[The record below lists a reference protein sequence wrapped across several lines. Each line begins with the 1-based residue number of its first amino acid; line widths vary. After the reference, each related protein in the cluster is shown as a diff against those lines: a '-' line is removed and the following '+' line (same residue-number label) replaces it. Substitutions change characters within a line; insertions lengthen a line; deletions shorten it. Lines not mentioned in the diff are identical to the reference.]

1 MSYFKGFAH
10 CKILDWT
17 FFLPMYPAVLL
28 ICKPLDSIFN
38 MQSFFFSDWTGELL
52 SIFRI
57 AMFVFL
63 TFPKPTSSHRRED
76 ARPKHTHTVRNWD
89 HIRRNIVLRH
99 ASLSLWRLCS
109 QGKNLILSL
118 ASIMLTAALH
128 PLRSSLLPAL
138 FSLRFNFPSQSSNS
152 NQSKLL
158 QMQCFAFRL
167 NAFPVTSGSVPKSPF
182 YLWPLSVS
190 AVPADC
196 VAARRHVM
204 KTMGG
209 GKKTKNGNTSMTEQ
223 TDEHAD

>member
-1 MSYFKGFAH
+1 M
-10 CKILDWT
+10 
-17 FFLPMYPAVLL
+17 
-28 ICKPLDSIFN
+28 
-38 MQSFFFSDWTGELL
+38 
-52 SIFRI
+52 
-57 AMFVFL
+57 
-63 TFPKPTSSHRRED
+63 
-76 ARPKHTHTVRNWD
+76 
-89 HIRRNIVLRH
+89 LRH

-167 NAFPVTSGSVPKSPF
+167 NAFPVTSGSVPRSLF

-190 AVPADC
+190 AAHLFSPCRLCRSTPTCHEDNGGEKRKKKREHFRDWANRRTRRLNECLHKQMAAQQVNEWTCRQGRRRDC
-196 VAARRHVM
+196 CTRISSV
-204 KTMGG
+204 
-209 GKKTKNGNTSMTEQ
+209 
-223 TDEHAD
+223 